1 MPLPSGP
8 ILFLTVFAK
17 QETSY
22 FLDLHLA
29 YLAGVLRALGV
40 RCDLAEAYLKRG
52 DEAYNAD
59 VLERVRAFVA
69 TGHYRRVVLV
79 RAWEPALLE
88 AVAAAQ
94 GHPEVVPFERFEQ
107 APLLVAF
114 AAARQQAASPGQDAS
129 LATVTPA
136 AWEEPL
142 QLLLEAEPVLDI
154 TVINPDFRPPRPW
167 LTLFGD
173 DSCVW
178 RRDVREA
185 AFLAGCP
192 LPDDGSVSLR
202 GCSFCRIRKE
212 ATRRSADRIWPTVL
226 RQLRRLAA
234 LRPDARDYVL
244 IDQAPFAYVERV
256 VALLGDLGLTGA
268 TLYLQARVDVFL
280 KNLTRFEACLARAR
294 AVGVKVSPYLV
305 GIESFSDAELARLHK
320 GVSAADNERFLA
332 ELDRLADSWPDA
344 LETSGWSF
352 GFLLFT
358 PWTTP
363 ADLATNL
370 AAFRRVGM
378 TRFRGDEILTKLRL
392 TPDLPLYH
400 KAAADG
406 LLLPAWPHAFL
417 SNAARWGYEAET
429 PWRFADLRVQRV
441 AELVFS
447 LYEPRKPLDQYA
459 FLELVLDFVLG
470 LDAAAL
476 ADDGAHAERVAAF
489 LAARGTRLAELE
501 RAGRR
506 GGSPVGDDATLE
518 AARAVVR
525 RLAGKLPVDTVELGD
540 TIRLRLRGGLVLELA
555 PRGPSKTWLEGKTF
569 GVSYAMSPD
578 KRVDLPLVEKVC
590 RALLARLDA
599 LPANERELIRSAL
612 EKKP

>member
-1 MPLPSGP
+1 MPSLPTGSV
-8 ILFLTVFAK
+8 LFLTLFAK

-22 FLDLHLA
+22 FLDVHLA

-40 RCDLAEAYLKRG
+40 TCDLAEAYLRRG

-59 VLERVRAFVA
+59 LLERVRAFVA
-69 TGHYRRVVLV
+69 AGRYRSVVVV
-79 RAWEPALLE
+79 RAWDPALLE
-88 AVAAAQ
+88 AVAAAPN
-94 GHPEVVPFERFEQ
+94 HPRVEPFERFEQ
-107 APLLVAF
+107 SVVLSTFASTRAAPL
-114 AAARQQAASPGQDAS
+114 QADSP
-129 LATVTPA
+129 L
-136 AWEEPL
+136 E
-142 QLLLEAEPVLDI
+142 LLLQAEPVLDI
-154 TVINPDFRPPRPW
+154 AVINADFRPERAW

-202 GCSFCRIRKE
+202 GCSFCRIRKD
-212 ATRRSADRIWPTVL
+212 ATRHRADRIWPTVE
-226 RQLRRLAA
+226 RQVRRLTA
-234 LRPDARDYVL
+234 LCPDARDYVL
-244 IDQAPFAYVERV
+244 IDQAPFAYVERLV
-256 VALLGDLGLTGA
+256 GLLGELGPSGA
-268 TLYLQARVDVFL
+268 TLHLQARVDVFL
-280 KNLTRFEACLARAR
+280 KNLKRFEASLARAR

-305 GIESFSDAELARLHK
+305 GIESFSDAELLRLHK
-320 GVSAADNERFLA
+320 GVTAADNERFLG
-332 ELDRLADSWPDA
+332 ELDRLAAAWPDA
-344 LETSGWSF
+344 LETRGWSF

-363 ADLATNL
+363 DDLAVNL
-370 AAFRRVGM
+370 EAFRRVGM

-406 LLLPAWPHAFL
+406 LLLPAWPHPFL

-447 LYEPRKPLDQYA
+447 EYEPRKPLDQYA

-470 LDAAAL
+470 LNADAL

-489 LAARGTRLAELE
+489 LKACGTELAELE
-501 RAGRR
+501 RAGR
-506 GGSPVGDDATLE
+506 GGKRVGADAPELE
-518 AARAVVR
+518 AARAIVV
-525 RLAGKLPVDTVELGD
+525 RLAGKLPVDTIEIRD
-540 TIRLRLRGGLVLELA
+540 SIRLRLRGGLVLELA
-555 PRGPSKTWLEGKTF
+555 PRGPTRPWLEGKSF
-569 GVSYAMSPD
+569 GASYALAAG
-578 KRVDLPLVEKVC
+578 KRVDLPLIEKVC

-599 LPANERELIRSAL
+599 LPADERALIRAAL